1 MIYSRQRF
9 DFKRNSRKE
18 IFFKLSFRQMMTK
31 TFLDCFFQ
39 QNEKMSIDLVD
50 SDLTKKSILQSTYSR
65 LRMSIVSFF

>member
-31 TFLDCFFQ
+31 TSFLDCFFQ
-39 QNEKMSIDLVD
+39 QNEKMSID
-50 SDLTKKSILQSTYSR
+50 Y
-65 LRMSIVSFF
+65 